1 MFIAHPLFYRKYM
14 TKKIKGIKVIGFD
27 ADDTLWVNET
37 YFQET
42 EEKFRRLMSPYVD
55 AETASAELYQTEMQ
69 NMPLYGYGVKAF
81 ILSVIETSIRISS
94 GNVQAST
101 IEQIIAIGKDQLSK
115 PVELLDGV
123 EEALNT
129 LAETYRLIVVTKGD
143 LLDQE
148 QKLRRSGLEH
158 LFHHVEIMSDK
169 TEREY
174 TQLLKHIDTAPE
186 AFMMI
191 GNSVRSDIIPPL
203 QLGCYAVHVP
213 FHTTWEHE
221 KVHKPLSH
229 PRFFSVNSLR
239 DVIPLLS

>member
-1 MFIAHPLFYRKYM
+1 MIE
-14 TKKIKGIKVIGFD
+14 GIKVIGFD

-37 YFQET
+37 YFRET
-42 EEKFRRLMSPYVD
+42 EQKFCRLVSPYAD
-55 AETASAELYQTEMQ
+55 AETASKELFRTETQ
-69 NMPLYGYGVKAF
+69 NMELYGYGVKAF
-81 ILSVIETSIRISS
+81 LLSVLETAIRISS
-94 GNVQAST
+94 GKIPASVLDEL
-101 IEQIIAIGKDQLSK
+101 ISAGKEQLTR

-123 EEALNT
+123 EETLNALVGR
-129 LAETYRLIVVTKGD
+129 YQLILVTKGD

-174 TQLLKHIDTAPE
+174 KQLLKHIDVRADE
-186 AFMMI
+186 FLMI

-203 QLGCYAVHVP
+203 NLGCYTIHIP

-221 KVHKPLSH
+221 QVSETLSH
-229 PRFFSVNSLR
+229 NRFFTVESLW
-239 DVIPLLS
+239 DIIPLLP